1 MYINLNIKYKLI
13 FIFIKYISIFIQR
26 LVVWRKGNK
35 AIVRLNVTPFEN
47 DEIKEELVT
56 VGFVMQHGYVNTIT
70 ALEHKAPQKL
80 DLKVKLYLS
89 LGKLC
94 KST

>member
-1 MYINLNIKYKLI
+1 M
-13 FIFIKYISIFIQR
+13 
-26 LVVWRKGNK
+26 
-35 AIVRLNVTPFEN
+35 RLNVTPFEN
-47 DEIKEELVT
+47 DEIKESVI

-80 DLKVKLYLS
+80 DLKVKLYLT

-94 KST
+94 SPT